1 MLKRLSRAVA
11 TTILAGSAVPAS
23 ATWSILLVDT
33 RTGEVALGSATCL
46 TGFDLRAN
54 TPVMIVGLGGVTA
67 QSSVDQRG
75 YNRVFARDRLLEGVP
90 PPEIITLLEGFDSG
104 HQSRQYGIIDTSG
117 GVATFTGANAGQ
129 WAGGVVGSFQSFHA
143 GHETTIVYAIQG
155 NVLAGSPVVDEAV
168 DAVINTPGDLAE
180 KLMAGM
186 EAAHMFGGDGR
197 CSCSQQDPDGC
208 GSPPAGWD
216 PDTEKSAHIAY
227 MLIGRAGDL
236 DSCLSVYRVDPAS
249 YGVEVLDLDEDG
261 RPDVLT
267 AGNGGLYR
275 MMNSAPDSRF
285 VKLDEAELITTLP
298 ARADDLR
305 VGDVTG
311 DGIVDVVA
319 RTTANRTVTIVPG
332 LGGGSFGTPVELAA
346 LIASPAG
353 LDLADLNA
361 DGVLDIITSSGSA
374 SQVAIYL
381 GDGLGGFE
389 SVRLVPVTGAVTSVR
404 AVDADLDGDLDIAAV
419 LSGNDSVQFVTNDG
433 AGSFSTGTILGT
445 LDDPQDVVAGDLDGD
460 GQFDDFAVA
469 HRSGRALSVFLH
481 TNTIERT
488 DIVVTQRMVFAD
500 IDDLDGDGDLD
511 IAAMRLGGS
520 RFASFLNDGTGS
532 FTLDSEDNQLAGGGR
547 SFRMADI
554 TGNGLPDAISGGA
567 NPGLSALPNLGPD
580 SPIGLFAKDLG
591 CASGDYYMT
600 FNVANQQANDEDP
613 TRQLRA
619 LFDAWRADLTGR
631 PDAVTS
637 EVAFADEPLFA
648 DGRAT
653 TMTVTLMDWNEG
665 SISVPVSLSVAHA
678 PGSAGLTSIDAV
690 TDLGGGVFEITLSG
704 AHAAGTDIFEIVA
717 DDGQRPVTLMPAPT
731 LEIVLHP
738 ADLQG
743 DGDVDADD
751 FFTYLDFFASGD
763 DRADIQG
770 DGDIDADDF
779 FAFLDLFVL

>member
-1 MLKRLSRAVA
+1 MFKRLPHAAAVA
-11 TTILAGSAVPAS
+11 ILAGGVSSAN

-90 PPEIITLLEGFDSG
+90 PTDIITLLEGFDSG

-186 EAAHMFGGDGR
+186 EAAHAWGGDGR
-197 CSCSQQDPDGC
+197 CSCGNDADAC
-208 GSPPAGWD
+208 GSPPTGWD

-249 YGVEVLDLDEDG
+249 YGVEVVDLNEDG

-267 AGNGGLYR
+267 AGNNGLYR
-275 MMNSAPDSRF
+275 MMNSAPDARF

-298 ARADDLR
+298 ARGDDLR

-311 DGIVDVVA
+311 DGIIDIVA
-319 RTTANRTVTIVPG
+319 RTTSNRTITVVPG
-332 LGGGSFGTPVELAA
+332 LGGGAFDAPIELSA

-353 LDLADLNA
+353 LDLADLNG
-361 DGVLDIITSSGSA
+361 DGALDIVTSSGSA

-381 GDGLGGFE
+381 SDGAGGFE
-389 SVRLVPVTGAVTSVR
+389 SPHLVTLIGAITSVR

-419 LSGNDSVQFVTNDG
+419 LASSDSVQFVLNDG
-433 AGSFSTGTILGT
+433 GSAFSAGSTLST
-445 LDDPQDVVAGDLDGD
+445 LDDPQDIVAGDLDGD
-460 GQFDDFAVA
+460 GQFDDFAVP
-469 HRSGRALSVFLH
+469 HRNGRALSVYLH
-481 TNTIERT
+481 GDTIERT

-511 IAAMRLGGS
+511 ITAMRLGGS
-520 RFASFLNDGTGS
+520 RFASFLNDGSGT

-567 NPGLSALPNLGPD
+567 NPGLSALPNLGPN
-580 SPIGLFAKDLG
+580 SPIGLFAKSLG

-600 FNVANQQANDEDP
+600 FNVANQQAGDEDP

-619 LFDAWRADLTGR
+619 LFDAWRTDLTGR

-637 EVAFADEPLFA
+637 DVVFGDEPLYA

-665 SISVPVSLSVAHA
+665 SVSVPISLSVAHA
-678 PGSAGLTSIDAV
+678 PGSAGLTSIDAI
-690 TDLGGGVFEITLSG
+690 TDLGGGVFEVTISG
-704 AHAAGTDIFEIVA
+704 AHASGTDIFEIVA
-717 DDGQRPVTLMPAPT
+717 DDGVRPVTLMPSPT
-731 LEIVLHP
+731 LQIELHP

-751 FFTYLDFFASGD
+751 FFTYLDFFAAGD
-763 DRADIQG
+763 ARADIQG

>member
-11 TTILAGSAVPAS
+11 TAILAGSAVPAS

-460 GQFDDFAVA
+460 G
-469 HRSGRALSVFLH
+469 
-481 TNTIERT
+481 
-488 DIVVTQRMVFAD
+488 
-500 IDDLDGDGDLD
+500 DLD
-511 IAAMRLGGS
+511 ITAMRLGGS